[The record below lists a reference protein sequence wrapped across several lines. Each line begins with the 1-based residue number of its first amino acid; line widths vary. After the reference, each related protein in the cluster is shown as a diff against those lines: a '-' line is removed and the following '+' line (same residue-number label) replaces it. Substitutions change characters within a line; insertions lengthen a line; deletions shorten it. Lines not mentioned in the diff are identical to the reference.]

1 LGAIELNFFKF
12 YKIKFASGRDFDL
25 RKASDTISGVV
36 INETFAKQ
44 MGWNND
50 SALEKKFYRLGREEK
65 I

>member
-1 LGAIELNFFKF
+1 LNFFKF

-50 SALEKKFYRLGREEK
+50 SALEKNLQVGKRRKNIKL
-65 I
+65 